1 MGMPTHAP
9 PAPPPPPDGVKES
22 VFAVPRPPAHT
33 MIASPAAGDI
43 QPVRSTVRV
52 VDVAS
57 FVDDAALK
65 AKVT

>member
-22 VFAVPRPPAHT
+22 VFAVPRPAHT

-65 AKVT
+65 EKVT